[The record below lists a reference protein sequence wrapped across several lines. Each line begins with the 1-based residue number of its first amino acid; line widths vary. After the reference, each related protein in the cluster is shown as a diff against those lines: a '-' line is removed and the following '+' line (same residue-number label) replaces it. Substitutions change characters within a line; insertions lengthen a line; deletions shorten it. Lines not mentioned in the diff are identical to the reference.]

1 MFNKILAAT
10 DKVTVCDAGVLAAA
24 SLAEQN
30 HSKLYILHVLESP
43 SGQNRFLV
51 KHYKTGKEILTDASY
66 QNTVKGEMKN
76 IYTEILTPFSN
87 FDIRV
92 TPGFP
97 WEEIIRW
104 GREVNTDLIAIG
116 SHSTSAEEKG
126 VVRVAGKI
134 GSTLEGVIMR
144 EHCPVFIVNRSI
156 PKKKLKFKRI
166 LAGIDFSKSCEC
178 ALKFAAGLSRNY
190 RSELF
195 IFHMIPVPPVP
206 KYSRTDYKA
215 DMDAAKKRLKEFCQG
230 FLDGIDHEY
239 HVWGGALPHLELLK
253 CAEKKDVDLMAMGSH
268 TKKKNGKWYAGSAV
282 ERVSFRSDCPVV
294 VVTDPEALLP
304 WKDSLKAG
312 TRPLSDTDR
321 SIHVFSGKEEKP

>member
-1 MFNKILAAT
+1 MFNRILAAT

-51 KHYKTGKEILTDASY
+51 KHYKTGKKILTDASY

-76 IYTEILTPFSN
+76 IYTEMLTPFSN

-92 TPGFP
+92 TSGFP

-104 GREVNTDLIAIG
+104 GRDVNTDLIVIG

-134 GSTLEGVIMR
+134 GNTLEGVIMR

-156 PKKKLKFKRI
+156 PEKKLKFKRI
-166 LAGIDFSKSCEC
+166 LAGIDFSK
-178 ALKFAAGLSRNY
+178 
-190 RSELF
+190 
-195 IFHMIPVPPVP
+195 
-206 KYSRTDYKA
+206 
-215 DMDAAKKRLKEFCQG
+215 
-230 FLDGIDHEY
+230 
-239 HVWGGALPHLELLK
+239 
-253 CAEKKDVDLMAMGSH
+253 
-268 TKKKNGKWYAGSAV
+268 
-282 ERVSFRSDCPVV
+282 
-294 VVTDPEALLP
+294 
-304 WKDSLKAG
+304 
-312 TRPLSDTDR
+312 
-321 SIHVFSGKEEKP
+321 